1 MELHDSIYFPVLRW
15 KQAERIA
22 LSQLTADVR
31 RRVAPI
37 IEFVPKEFDVT
48 ALEMSSAK
56 AATQL
61 AQTSGWGTDKPVL
74 LDFHLLGDEIAM
86 KVIPILS
93 RNAKN
98 YGVDASL
105 VTGLSHL
112 PSFYAAIS
120 SGARATGFDVTLRV
134 HPYELRQAGS
144 SSLVIEKLAE
154 IGTQPRSVHLVLD
167 FQALFDARPNI
178 ASAFD
183 TLRRIGSWKSIT
195 VLLGAFPK
203 DLSDVEKNSQQVV
216 SRLDWLA
223 WRDFVSENP
232 YSAPSFGDYTIQH
245 GVYEE
250 HEGQH
255 LNFSASIRYTA
266 DEGWIVMRGE
276 GVLNEDGPGYA
287 QWPANA
293 QLLCVREEF
302 SGGDYCAGDRYIEIM
317 SEQTSQTGTAKDWL
331 AAGINHHM
339 TFVVQ
344 QIMREFPIAVE
355 ARGVV
360 GAGAT

>member
-37 IEFVPKEFDVT
+37 IEFLPKEFDVT

-61 AQTSGWGTDKPVL
+61 AQTSGWETDKPVL
-74 LDFHLLGDEIAM
+74 LDFHLLGDETAM

-144 SSLVIEKLAE
+144 PSLVIEKLAE

-178 ASAFD
+178 ASALD

-203 DLSDVEKNSQQVV
+203 DLSDVEKNSQQ
-216 SRLDWLA
+216 
-223 WRDFVSENP
+223 
-232 YSAPSFGDYTIQH
+232 

-317 SEQTSQTGTAKDWL
+317 SEQTSLTGTAKDWL